1 MIISKLKKFIFIH
14 TLIFKKYSILRILQ
28 ILEIKSLNSVGTVG
42 DVGSKKSSTNVTNY
56 LNIKNKITYLD
67 NYSSDSEVV
76 KINLEEREEEA
87 KLKFDNVFLLNVLE
101 HIYNY
106 KNCLNNCYLIL
117 NEKGIFYGSTPF
129 FFRIHLSPNDY
140 FRFTEQSILKSLEDA
155 GFKEVEVKVL
165 NGGIFLCFYN
175 SISTISQKI
184 PLMNNLLYIFC
195 QILDQI
201 IFLFSKNTKKIF
213 PLGYFFKGKK

>member
-1 MIISKLKKFIFIH
+1 MLGLLE
-14 TLIFKKYSILRILQ
+14 TLI
-28 ILEIKSLNSVGTVG
+28 
-42 DVGSKKSSTNVTNY
+42 KKSSTNVTNY

-117 NEKGIFYGSTPF
+117 NEKGIFMVQHHF
-129 FFRIHLSPNDY
+129 
-140 FRFTEQSILKSLEDA
+140 SLE
-155 GFKEVEVKVL
+155 
-165 NGGIFLCFYN
+165 Y
-175 SISTISQKI
+175 ISHQMIISDLPNKA
-184 PLMNNLLYIFC
+184 Y
-195 QILDQI
+195 
-201 IFLFSKNTKKIF
+201 
-213 PLGYFFKGKK
+213 

>member
-1 MIISKLKKFIFIH
+1 MVQHHFS
-14 TLIFKKYSILRILQ
+14 
-28 ILEIKSLNSVGTVG
+28 LEYI
-42 DVGSKKSSTNVTNY
+42 
-56 LNIKNKITYLD
+56 
-67 NYSSDSEVV
+67 
-76 KINLEEREEEA
+76 
-87 KLKFDNVFLLNVLE
+87 
-101 HIYNY
+101 
-106 KNCLNNCYLIL
+106 
-117 NEKGIFYGSTPF
+117 
-129 FFRIHLSPNDY
+129 SPNDY

-201 IFLFSKNTKKIF
+201 IFIFKKYQKNF